1 MSSGGQRVWEVQP
14 SPEKWLKAAT
24 HGSNIESNV
33 DTVDAD
39 DMEPS
44 LVQRRKLV
52 VYVSATGSHLQL
64 LSFWEKFKQLFSH
77 TAMCC

>member
-1 MSSGGQRVWEVQP
+1 MD
-14 SPEKWLKAAT
+14 L
-24 HGSNIESNV
+24 ILLNV

-44 LVQRRKLV
+44 LVEWRKLA
-52 VYVSATGSHLQL
+52 VYVSATGSHLQEQN
-64 LSFWEKFKQLFSH
+64 FWKKFKQSFSY